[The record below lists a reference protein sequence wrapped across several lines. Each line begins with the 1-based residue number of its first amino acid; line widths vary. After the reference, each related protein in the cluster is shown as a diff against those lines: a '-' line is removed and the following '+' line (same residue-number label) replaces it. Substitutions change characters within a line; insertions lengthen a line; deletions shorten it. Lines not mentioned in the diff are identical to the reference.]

1 MSENDKSR
9 DGEVTIDY
17 VQLSNLWPIYV
28 LKCLF
33 SSSKKRVPKKSASN
47 IIFQRPGPS
56 SKHCNSRPMGP
67 KPRLDRSLRVTSP
80 CIQKNVVVL
89 RLLPCLHLAVCQNL
103 VPVVNIKIAGK
114 WMFIPLE
121 LIIIGIDP
129 YPPDRNHV
137 FLLLA
142 ENLFF
147 RERKL
152 ECELPLFQMIGQ

>member
-80 CIQKNVVVL
+80 CIQKNEWKDG
-89 RLLPCLHLAVCQNL
+89 C
-103 VPVVNIKIAGK
+103 
-114 WMFIPLE
+114 
-121 LIIIGIDP
+121 
-129 YPPDRNHV
+129 PPSP
-137 FLLLA
+137 
-142 ENLFF
+142 
-147 RERKL
+147 
-152 ECELPLFQMIGQ
+152 PLFAPGSVSKPCTPGEHQNRWWVDVHSPKNGINRYWYIPTSAIGLANWDI